1 MTLLLNRTRYE
12 FGNCSEVACIEMT
25 KKPSTIRDVARL
37 SGVSTATVSR
47 FFSGKEGVLA
57 ANTIESVRNAAQALS
72 YTPSEIGRSLR
83 LARSNVVM
91 MLVPDATNPFTADV
105 AASVEQS
112 LNGLG
117 LSMVLANASENAD
130 RQDRLLADAEG
141 LRARAVILQGAIDTP
156 RLRAMAVRHK
166 NLIFVNRRPAKDIS
180 APYVGIDNYA
190 AGVAVGRYFS
200 ERGYD
205 NCVAIHGPRPL
216 SGSIE
221 RLEGFLAGLGN
232 SSVLQ
237 LGSSYKMEA
246 GYQQALSFLSDRSR
260 RYSVFCGNDMIA
272 YGVYRAAAEMNI
284 RVPEDLVIFGFDDNR
299 LNEWLAPWLT
309 TVKVPA
315 FDFGPAVAALIDQ
328 PSAGKW
334 DRSVILPFKLQIRSS
349 A

>member
-1 MTLLLNRTRYE
+1 
-12 FGNCSEVACIEMT
+12 MT
-25 KKPSTIRDVARL
+25 KKPPTIRDVARL
-37 SGVSTATVSR
+37 SGLSTATVSR

-57 ANTIESVRNAAQALS
+57 PETIESVRQAAQALG

-83 LARSNVVM
+83 LARTSVVM

-117 LSMVLANASENAD
+117 LSMVLANASENGD
-130 RQDRLLADAEG
+130 QQDRLLADAEG

-156 RLRAMAVRHK
+156 RLREMAARRN
-166 NLIFVNRRPAKDIS
+166 NLIFVNRRPAEDIS
-180 APYVGIDNYA
+180 VPYVGIDNYA

-200 ERGYD
+200 ERGYQ
-205 NCVAIHGPRPL
+205 NPVAIHGPRPS
-216 SGSIE
+216 SGSME
-221 RLEGFLAGLGN
+221 RLQGFLAGLSG

-237 LGSSYKMEA
+237 LESSYKMEA
-246 GYQQALSFLSDRSR
+246 GYQQAKNFLSDRSR

-272 YGVYRAAAEMNI
+272 YGVYRAAAEMKI

-299 LNEWLAPWLT
+299 LNEWLAPWLS

-315 FDFGPAVAALIDQ
+315 FDFGPAIARLIEK
-328 PSAGKW
+328 PNEGARGK
-334 DRSVILPFKLQIRSS
+334 SVILPFKLQIRLS

>member
-1 MTLLLNRTRYE
+1 
-12 FGNCSEVACIEMT
+12 MT
-25 KKPSTIRDVARL
+25 KKPPTIRDVARL

-47 FFSGKEGVLA
+47 FFSGKESVIA
-57 ANTIESVRNAAQALS
+57 PETVASVRTAAQALG

-112 LNGLG
+112 LNGIG

-130 RQDRLLADAEG
+130 QQDRLLADAEG

-156 RLRAMAVRHK
+156 RLREMALRRN
-166 NLIFVNRRPAKDIS
+166 NLIFVNRRPAEGIT
-180 APYVGIDNYA
+180 APYVGIDNFA

-200 ERGYD
+200 QQGYQ
-205 NCVAIHGPRPL
+205 NYVAIHGPRPF

-221 RLEGFLAGLGN
+221 RLDGFLEGLGN
-232 SSVLQ
+232 PSILQ
-237 LGSSYKMEA
+237 FESSYKMEA
-246 GYQQALSFLSDRSR
+246 GYHQALNFLADRSR

-272 YGVYRAAAEMNI
+272 YGVYRAAAELNV

-315 FDFGPAVAALIDQ
+315 FDFGPAVAALIEG
-328 PSAGKW
+328 PGKNG
-334 DRSVILPFKLQIRSS
+334 RRQSVILPFELKIRRS

>member
-1 MTLLLNRTRYE
+1 
-12 FGNCSEVACIEMT
+12 MT
-25 KKPSTIRDVARL
+25 KKPPTIRDVARL

-47 FFSGKEGVLA
+47 FFSGKESVIAPETG
-57 ANTIESVRNAAQALS
+57 ESVRSAAQALG

-117 LSMVLANASENAD
+117 LSMVLANASEDAD
-130 RQDRLLADAEG
+130 QQDRLLADAEG
-141 LRARAVILQGAIDTP
+141 LRARAVILQGAMDTP
-156 RLRAMAVRHK
+156 RLREMAVRHN
-166 NLIFVNRRPAKDIS
+166 NLIFVNRRPAEGIS

-200 ERGYD
+200 ERGYQ
-205 NCVAIHGPRPL
+205 NQVAIHGPRPF

-221 RLEGFLAGLGN
+221 RLDGFLEGLGGPN
-232 SSVLQ
+232 VLKFE
-237 LGSSYKMEA
+237 SSYKMEA
-246 GYQQALSFLSDRSR
+246 GYHQALGLLSDRSR

-272 YGVYRAAAEMNI
+272 YGVYRAASELKLS
-284 RVPEDLVIFGFDDNR
+284 VPEDVVIFGFDDNR

-315 FDFGPAVAALIDQ
+315 FEFGPAVAALIDKSNEDECEQ
-328 PSAGKW
+328 N
-334 DRSVILPFKLQIRSS
+334 VILPFKLQIRKS